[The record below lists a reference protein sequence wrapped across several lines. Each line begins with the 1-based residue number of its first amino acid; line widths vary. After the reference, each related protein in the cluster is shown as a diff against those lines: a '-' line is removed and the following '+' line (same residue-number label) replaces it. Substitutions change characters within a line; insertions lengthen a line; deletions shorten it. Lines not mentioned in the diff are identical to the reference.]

1 MVSRDGYYPFAR
13 LARAPD
19 IAARIARHQLPTYG
33 TKVNPVPL
41 S

>member
-1 MVSRDGYYPFAR
+1 VVSRDGNYPFAR

-19 IAARIARHQLPTYG
+19 IAARIARHQLSTYG
-33 TKVNPVPL
+33 TKANPAPL